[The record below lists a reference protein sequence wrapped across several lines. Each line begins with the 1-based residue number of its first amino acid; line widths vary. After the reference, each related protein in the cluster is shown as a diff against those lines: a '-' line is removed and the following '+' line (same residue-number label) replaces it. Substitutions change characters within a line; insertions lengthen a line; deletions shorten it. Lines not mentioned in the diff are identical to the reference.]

1 MPIRIPAHK
10 APASMAPGQISIP
23 PHPRGQFLLANPDL
37 KEVKYSPEDRVGP
50 CMLCALRYSSICDKA
65 PCEARFG
72 GAIYYE
78 LKD

>member
-10 APASMAPGQISIP
+10 AHASMAPGQISIP
-23 PHPRGQFLLANPDL
+23 THPRGRFLLANPDL
-37 KEVKYSPEDRVGP
+37 KEVKYNADDRVGT
-50 CMLCALRYSSICDKA
+50 CALCALRYSSICDKA

-72 GAIYYE
+72 GAVYYE

>member
-10 APASMAPGQISIP
+10 APASMVPGQISIP
-23 PHPRGQFLLANPDL
+23 THRRGRFLLANPDL